1 MPSSPS
7 SHLSNPKRSRIVIPA
22 RLASTRLPEKLLLRE
37 TGLTLLEHTYRAASL
52 AKIPEGITVAV
63 DHPRLLD
70 EVVRFGGDTQLT
82 DPNAKSGTDRVV
94 EVAAKYPEIDFWINV
109 QGDEPEMDASAID
122 LVVGL
127 LVENPDASVATLATP
142 IRQRNDLDDPNCVKV
157 VCALDGRALYFSRS
171 PIPYPRDWS
180 DVLLQSEPPLFLQHL
195 GIYAYRREFLSTL
208 ASLPNSSLEQTEK
221 LEQLRFLQAGHTI
234 MVGQVAHATRGIDTR
249 ADYDAFLAR
258 QVAHQPHTTFADRL

>member
-1 MPSSPS
+1 MSSSPS
-7 SHLSNPKRSRIVIPA
+7 PHLSNPKRSRIVIPA
-22 RLASTRLPEKLLLRE
+22 RLASTRLPEKLLLCE
-37 TGLTLLEHTYRAASL
+37 TGLTLLEHTYRAASR

-70 EVVRFGGDTQLT
+70 EVVRFGGEAQLT

-127 LVENPDASVATLATP
+127 LAENPDVSVATLATP

-157 VCALDGRALYFSRS
+157 VCASDGRALYFSRS
-171 PIPYPRDWS
+171 PIPYPREWNDA
-180 DVLLQSEPPLFLQHL
+180 LLKSEPPLFLQHL

-208 ASLPNSSLEQTEK
+208 ESLPNSNLEQTEK
-221 LEQLRFLQAGHTI
+221 LEQLRFLQAGLTI

-258 QVAHQPHTTFADRL
+258 QVAHQPHTTFADKL